1 MTKLA
6 AKARMVATHIPGYS
20 YGTADVATSPVTLD
34 DLEVLKRVTG
44 FTEEDERYLRLAGE
58 MLADRTDELVSIWR
72 GIIAADLQLSHY
84 SLGLDGRPDPHYAGA
99 SGFRLR
105 QWGLDTCFRAYDQD
119 WLNYQQEIALRHT
132 SLKKN
137 TTDGVNSAPFI
148 PLRYILAFAAVL
160 NETTKPFLAAGEHS
174 KDEVE
179 KMYGAWCKAVQLQ
192 VALWSEPYADPA
204 LAPNQW

>member
-1 MTKLA
+1 M
-6 AKARMVATHIPGYS
+6 RMVATHIPGYS
-20 YGTADVATSPVTLD
+20 YGTADVATSPVTLH
-34 DLEVLKRVTG
+34 DLEVLKRVIG

-58 MLADRTDELVSIWR
+58 VLADRTDELVSCRR
-72 GIIAADLQLSHY
+72 GIIAADSQLSHY
-84 SLGLDGRPDPHYAGA
+84 TFGLDGRPDPHYAGA
-99 SGFRLR
+99 SGLRLR
-105 QWGLDTCFRAYDQD
+105 QWVLDTCFRPYDQN

-148 PLRYILAFAAVL
+148 PLRYILAFAAIL
-160 NETTKPFLAAGEHS
+160 NETTKPFLAGGAHS

-192 VALWSEPYADPA
+192 IALWSETYTNPA